1 MMNRNWIQRI
11 ADGIELDSEILPM
24 LPIIEIA
31 GDKRVLIE
39 RYRGITEYTGDRIGI
54 SVPFGTVY
62 ICGNGLEITRMSGE
76 QLVISGRI
84 EIVQLHR
91 RCG

>member
-1 MMNRNWIQRI
+1 MNRNWIQRI

-24 LPIIEIA
+24 VPIIEIA

-39 RYRGITEYTGDRIGI
+39 RHRGIMEYTGDRIGI
-54 SVPFGTVY
+54 SVAFGTVI
-62 ICGNGLEITRMSGE
+62 ICGCGLEVIRMSGE

-84 EIVQLHR
+84 DSVQLHR
-91 RCG
+91 GCR